1 MTSPKKLKVQ
11 DAKQLLEMDRV
22 LRLHEGQ
29 IWYVISNTWWK
40 EFLSNAELADGDAVI
55 EMPPISNKDVVEKNS
70 EDQYVLKPNLSGSLG
85 FVSDAVFANLRSV
98 FGIED
103 EERDVISRKV
113 VKGMLRDE
121 TFIEVYPLQI
131 KIANYNNKEVVFTIE
146 VSQAATIDKIR
157 EIVFD
162 QLKIEEQYRNGAHFL
177 IEEKGRYDCL
187 PDTVSYAKL
196 SAILHSGAIVYVD
209 ASGATSEELVA
220 AQNGTTRG
228 GRFSERVATYQKGL
242 CGLQNLGNTCFMN
255 SNVPEL
261 TEYFIN
267 DEYYD
272 EINTTNP
279 LGTHGRLVKA
289 YAELLKDM
297 WSGCSSSCVIGEFAP
312 RFNGY
317 AQQDSQE
324 LTAFLLD
331 GLHEDL
337 NRIKNKPYVEEKEM
351 EGRDEA
357 QAAREAWQDY
367 KKRNDSIIVDLLH
380 GQLKSTLT
388 CNVCSKISI
397 KFDPFCYLSLPI
409 PAKERQVKSTINFVR
424 KDKWAKFLLT
434 HTNKT
439 TILQLKDVLR
449 QHLKI
454 PDHMEIVMLTYFS
467 SDILEDDKLVGTSY
481 NNIGK
486 QFYAYALDGCGPL
499 LLVENRKP
507 NSSLLG
513 NVFPVRRPEKL
524 TKQFVFDSIL
534 PLCRDYFW
542 RTDAGTSAM
551 DTNVKDSPKQG
562 EEPIED
568 GIKPQYS
575 QVNPDEIALQE
586 PNLMLQEFPDDPDE
600 EVPFSLPYV
609 DGPVPKIMLTWEE
622 NKQFSSVNPDVS
634 EVVNLGSLVERE
646 VNITQVKKAYTIKEC
661 IDAYTTKE
669 QLSEEDSW
677 FCPNCK
683 THQRAFK
690 KLDLWSLPQILIIH
704 LKRFLYTRYS
714 REKIDTE
721 IDIPVKGL
729 DIGEKVRDPSQ
740 KDEKYDLIGIS
751 NHSGGLWIFLTFGSI
766 NLIIFFEGLG
776 SGHYTARALNNNT
789 WCEFNDS
796 SAYALNTPPG
806 DSIVSKEAYMLVY
819 RRRQT
824 NQQQIKQ
831 QIRKSPRIAAAT
843 AECV

>member
-22 LRLHEGQ
+22 LTLHEGQ
-29 IWYVISNTWWK
+29 TWYVISSTWWR
-40 EFLSNAELADGDAVI
+40 EFLSNAEASDGDAVI
-55 EMPPISNKDVVEKNS
+55 EMPPISNKDVVEKND
-70 EDQYVLKPNLSGSLG
+70 EDQYVLKPNISGSLS
-85 FVSDAVFANLRSV
+85 FVSDATFTNLRSV

-121 TFIEVYPLQI
+121 IFIEVYPLQI
-131 KIANYNNKEVVFTIE
+131 KVANYNNKEVVFTVE
-146 VSQAATIDKIR
+146 VSQAASIDKIR

-162 QLKIEEQYRNGAHFL
+162 QLKIEEQHRNRAHFL
-177 IEEKGRYDCL
+177 IEDKGRYDCL
-187 PDTVSYAKL
+187 SDTVSYAKL

-228 GRFSERVATYQKGL
+228 GRFSERVASYQKGL

-255 SNVPEL
+255 SAIQCLSNVPEL

-297 WSGCSSSCVIGEFAP
+297 WSGCSSSVRPCHLKCVIGEFAP

-454 PDHMEIVMLTYFS
+454 PPQMEIVLLTYFS

-481 NNIGK
+481 NNMGK
-486 QFYAYALDGCGPL
+486 QFYAYALDGYGPL
-499 LLVENRKP
+499 LLVENRTH

-513 NVFPVRRPEKL
+513 NVFPVRRPDKL
-524 TKQFVFDSIL
+524 TKQFVLDSVL

-542 RTDAGTSAM
+542 RTDEGTSAM
-551 DTNVKDSPKQG
+551 DNNVKDSPKQG

-568 GIKPQYS
+568 DAKPQYS
-575 QVNPDEIALQE
+575 QVNPDEIGLLE
-586 PNLMLQEFPDDPDE
+586 PNLMVQEFPEDPNE
-600 EVPFSLPYV
+600 EMPLSLPY
-609 DGPVPKIMLTWEE
+609 DGGPVPKIMLTWEE
-622 NKQFSSVNPDVS
+622 HKQFSSVNPD
-634 EVVNLGSLVERE
+634 SLVERE
-646 VNITQVKKAYTIKEC
+646 VSITQIKKAYTIKEC

-669 QLSEEDSW
+669 QLSEQDSW

-714 REKIDTE
+714 REKIETE

-729 DIGEKVRDPSQ
+729 DLGDKVRDPSQ
-740 KDEKYDLIGIS
+740 KEEKYDLIGIS
-751 NHSGGLWIFLTFGSI
+751 NHSG
-766 NLIIFFEGLG
+766 GLG